1 MSEKNDDLPILRADE
16 ISDILKHIEADI
28 EFLVMDACGGG
39 AIVKR
44 NLIENK
50 SVIAMKM
57 ADIILDEIVGVI

>member
-1 MSEKNDDLPILRADE
+1 
-16 ISDILKHIEADI
+16 
-28 EFLVMDACGGG
+28 MDACGGG